1 MSFFFL
7 ACIANFVSST
17 FNPAAQE
24 NNEYEVIYQ
33 NIDYLNGAID
43 FPALM
48 GQLSPPDKAAA
59 AMGINNILRHYYREI
74 ISENQAARRQIEVQI
89 VRLIGLFTKKEKKKE
104 KKKNPLDECYEILG
118 CTRND
123 PVDIIKK
130 RYRQKA
136 KTNHPDVFIAKGLG
150 NNSVKA
156 ASEKFR
162 QINEAYEKVRKERK
176 F

>member
-1 MSFFFL
+1 M
-7 ACIANFVSST
+7 ANFVSST

-33 NIDYLNGAID
+33 NIDYLNGVID

-48 GQLSPPDKAAA
+48 VQLSPPDKVAAA
-59 AMGINNILRHYYREI
+59 IGINNILRHYYREI
-74 ISENQAARRQIEVQI
+74 LSENLAARRQIEEQI
-89 VRLIGLFTKKEKKKE
+89 VRLIGLFAKKEKKKE
-104 KKKNPLDECYEILG
+104 KKKNPLDDCYEILG
-118 CTRND
+118 CTRTD
-123 PVDIIKK
+123 PIDIIKK
-130 RYRQKA
+130 KYRQRA

-150 NNSVKA
+150 SNSVKA

-162 QINEAYEKVRKERK
+162 QINEAYEKIKKARN